1 MSEGNVRV
9 RFAPSPTGYP
19 HVGNIRTALFNWLF
33 ARHCGGSFIV
43 RIEDTDVTRKVRG
56 AVEAILDSLRW
67 LGIDWDEG
75 PEVGGDYA
83 PYVQSERRDLYQ
95 KCAQQLLEGGHAYK
109 CYCSSERLSQM
120 RAEMAERKESM
131 RTYDR
136 RCRDLTQEERDKL
149 EAQDITHVV
158 RFKTPLE
165 GTTSFNDLIKGD
177 VTFDNCTL
185 DDFILLKSDGYP
197 TYHLAN
203 IVDDHLMQISHVL
216 RADEW
221 LSSTP
226 RHILLYQALRYEPPE
241 FAHLPMILGPDR
253 AKLSKRHGATS
264 IIEYRD
270 RGYLPEAMVNFLALL
285 GWALDDK
292 TEIFS
297 KEELVQYFSI
307 ERISKT
313 SAIFNKDKLDWING
327 FYIRKDAVIE
337 APTAQASATAL
348 VPQMSSNFVERLS
361 ESLDRDLPTEVKRPI
376 SKEYV
381 QQIAPLIYERL
392 KKFGEAAELCKFF
405 FIEPVPQTILPTD
418 IPSEEKFGM
427 PTIYPG
433 DKLVYDAKLLL
444 GKNLTKEAAM
454 AGLEAALRRLQ
465 DVPFDASSLD
475 LELRF
480 LAGELGLKTGDFF
493 GLLRVAVTGRTAAPP
508 LFQTMAVLGRERC
521 LRRVEAALG
530 KLGLV

>member
-9 RFAPSPTGYP
+9 RYAPSPTGYP
-19 HVGNIRTALFNWLF
+19 HIGNVRTALFNWLF

-56 AVEAILDSLRW
+56 AVEAILESLRW

-75 PEVGGDYA
+75 PEVGGDYG
-83 PYVQSERRDLYQ
+83 PYYQSERRDLYQ
-95 KCAQQLLEGGHAYK
+95 KCAQQLLEGGHAYR
-109 CYCSSERLSQM
+109 CYCSSERLAQM

-136 RCRDLTQEERDKL
+136 RCRNLTQEERDKL
-149 EAQDITHVV
+149 EAQDITPVV

-165 GTTSFNDLIKGD
+165 GTTSFNDLIKGE

-313 SAIFNKDKLDWING
+313 AAIFNKDKLDWMNG
-327 FYIRKDAVIE
+327 MYIRN
-337 APTAQASATAL
+337 
-348 VPQMSSNFVERLS
+348 MSIAELTEQLLPFLE
-361 ESLDRDLPTEVKRPI
+361 RDLHTEVKRPI
-376 SKEYV
+376 SAEYV
-381 QQIAPLIYERL
+381 QQIAPLIQERL
-392 KKFGEAAELCKFF
+392 TTLGEAADLFDFF
-405 FIEPVPQTILPTD
+405 FVDELDHDV
-418 IPSEEKFGM
+418 
-427 PTIYPG
+427 
-433 DKLVYDAKLLL
+433 ALLL
-444 GKNLTKEAAM
+444 EKGMTREKATTALQTSKER
-454 AGLEAALRRLQ
+454 LESCS
-465 DVPFDASSLD
+465 FDALSL
-475 LELRF
+475 EGVLRP
-480 LAGELGLKTGDFF
+480 LAAELGLKTGELF

-521 LRRVEAALG
+521 LRRIEAALG